1 MENNLVAV
9 KWEKLFT
16 IDSDS
21 SLAGEVVFVKDK
33 GLKMIEN
40 IAKVPPLS
48 PLRKAMIGYVALNT
62 ETRPV

>member
-9 KWEKLFT
+9 NWEKLFT
-16 IDSDS
+16 NDSDS
-21 SLAGEVVFVKDK
+21 SLAGEVVLVKDK
-33 GLKMIEN
+33 GLEN

-48 PLRKAMIGYVALNT
+48 PLREAMIGYVALNT